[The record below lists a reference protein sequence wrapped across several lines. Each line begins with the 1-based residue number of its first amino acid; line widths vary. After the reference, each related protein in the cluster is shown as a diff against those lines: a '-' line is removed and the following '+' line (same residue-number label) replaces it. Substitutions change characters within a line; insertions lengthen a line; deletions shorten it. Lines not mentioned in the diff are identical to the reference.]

1 MFSEF
6 IFKRVRLTYF
16 FLIFLIIYTFVSLL
30 IPVQKFEAGALTLF
44 SVNSFLY
51 GFYIAPI
58 LGAQKTR
65 IDELSQTIRSEAN
78 SLFAIGLKLKK
89 ISDPETR
96 KDLRK
101 LLEDYIKISV
111 KERKIAQGE
120 KQYEDLISYCME
132 YKGKDIEVIEKIL
145 NDLIDN
151 QKNRTKFS
159 MLVGN
164 KVFSNEWLIML
175 VLFSITM
182 GFVLMIDINDNF
194 LLIIVKALLC
204 TGLSMLLFILAK
216 LSTLTHKKAKQVWD
230 PLIKLRTSNFYRI
243 D

>member
-1 MFSEF
+1 MLSEF

-16 FLIFLIIYTFVSLL
+16 FVIFLIIYTFVSIV

-58 LGAQKTR
+58 LGAQKNR

-89 ISDPETR
+89 ISDPAIR
-96 KDLRK
+96 KELRT

-132 YKGKDIEVIEKIL
+132 YKGKDSEVIEKIL
-145 NDLIDN
+145 TDLIDN

-182 GFVLMIDINDNF
+182 GFVLIIDVNNNL

>member
-1 MFSEF
+1 MLREF

-16 FLIFLIIYTFVSLL
+16 FALFLIIYLLVSVFV
-30 IPVQKFEAGALTLF
+30 PVQQFEAGALTLF

-58 LGAQKTR
+58 LGAQKNR
-65 IDELSQTIRSEAN
+65 IDELSQTVRLEAN

-89 ISDPETR
+89 INDSETR
-96 KDLRK
+96 KELRT
-101 LLEDYIKISV
+101 LLEDYVKISV

-120 KQYEDLISYCME
+120 KQYEDLISYCMK
-132 YKGKDIEVIEKIL
+132 YKGKDNEIIEKIL
-145 NDLIDN
+145 SDLIDN

-164 KVFSNEWLIML
+164 KVYSNEWLIML

-182 GFVLMIDINDNF
+182 GFVLMIDVNNIL
-194 LLIIVKALLC
+194 LLIVVKALLC